1 MSNDPA
7 NTSFSVYIRCYSI
20 YKFLGPAAS
29 NLSSVQKSSVSVC
42 FVRTTEQIN
51 TEDAMQ
57 YRNSGTSEEHVIQ
70 NRFTTYLLVALRR
83 RKSAVLSHRD
93 SHQQHEQPIES
104 SDNVFASAYDMEDAV
119 CRALDLQTE
128 YAALMRLLEKLQ
140 ERDRLI
146 FLSRAL
152 KERSFAELADEF
164 HIGYKGVA
172 AIYYRTIQRIK
183 KELEER

>member
-1 MSNDPA
+1 
-7 NTSFSVYIRCYSI
+7 
-20 YKFLGPAAS
+20 
-29 NLSSVQKSSVSVC
+29 
-42 FVRTTEQIN
+42 
-51 TEDAMQ
+51 MQ

-70 NRFTTYLLVALRR
+70 NQFTAYLLVALRR
-83 RKSAVLSHRD
+83 RKRAVLSHRD
-93 SHQQHEQPIES
+93 SHQQHEQPMES

-140 ERDRLI
+140 ERDRMI

-152 KERSFAELADEF
+152 EERSFAELADEF

-183 KELEER
+183 KELEERK

>member
-1 MSNDPA
+1 
-7 NTSFSVYIRCYSI
+7 
-20 YKFLGPAAS
+20 
-29 NLSSVQKSSVSVC
+29 
-42 FVRTTEQIN
+42 
-51 TEDAMQ
+51 MQ
-57 YRNSGTSEEHVIQ
+57 YRNSGASEEHVIW
-70 NRFTTYLLVALRR
+70 NRFTAYLLVALRR
-83 RKSAVLSHRD
+83 RKSALSRRD

-152 KERSFAELADEF
+152 EERSFAELADEF

-172 AIYYRTIQRIK
+172 AV
-183 KELEER
+183 

>member
-1 MSNDPA
+1 
-7 NTSFSVYIRCYSI
+7 
-20 YKFLGPAAS
+20 
-29 NLSSVQKSSVSVC
+29 
-42 FVRTTEQIN
+42 
-51 TEDAMQ
+51 MQ
-57 YRNSGTSEEHVIQ
+57 YRNSGASEEHVIQ
-70 NRFTTYLLVALRR
+70 NQFTAYLLVALRR
-83 RKSAVLSHRD
+83 RKSARRD

-104 SDNVFASAYDMEDAV
+104 SDNVFASTYDMEDAV

-140 ERDRLI
+140 EHDRLI

-152 KERSFAELADEF
+152 EERSFAELADEF

-183 KELEER
+183 KELEERK

>member
-1 MSNDPA
+1 
-7 NTSFSVYIRCYSI
+7 
-20 YKFLGPAAS
+20 
-29 NLSSVQKSSVSVC
+29 
-42 FVRTTEQIN
+42 
-51 TEDAMQ
+51 MQ

-70 NRFTTYLLVALRR
+70 NQFTAYLLVALRR
-83 RKSAVLSHRD
+83 RKRAFFSRRN

-104 SDNVFASAYDMEDAV
+104 SNSVFASTYDMEDAV

-140 ERDRLI
+140 ERDRMI

-152 KERSFAELADEF
+152 EERSFAELADEL
-164 HIGYKGVA
+164 HMGYKGVA

-183 KELEER
+183 NELEER

>member
-1 MSNDPA
+1 M
-7 NTSFSVYIRCYSI
+7 
-20 YKFLGPAAS
+20 
-29 NLSSVQKSSVSVC
+29 
-42 FVRTTEQIN
+42 
-51 TEDAMQ
+51 
-57 YRNSGTSEEHVIQ
+57 
-70 NRFTTYLLVALRR
+70 LLVAI
-83 RKSAVLSHRD
+83 AVGKNGTLSSPQR
-93 SHQQHEQPIES
+93 HQQHEQPMES

-152 KERSFAELADEF
+152 EERSFAELADEF

-183 KELEER
+183 KELEERK

>member
-1 MSNDPA
+1 MLRIARGFDGEGPF
-7 NTSFSVYIRCYSI
+7 FSILIPGLFAQLAPDV
-20 YKFLGPAAS
+20 
-29 NLSSVQKSSVSVC
+29 
-42 FVRTTEQIN
+42 E
-51 TEDAMQ
+51 
-57 YRNSGTSEEHVIQ
+57 
-70 NRFTTYLLVALRR
+70 RR
-83 RKSAVLSHRD
+83 DSD
-93 SHQQHEQPIES
+93 SHQQHEQPMES

-140 ERDRLI
+140 ERDRMI

-152 KERSFAELADEF
+152 EERSFAELADEF

-183 KELEER
+183 KELEERK

>member
-1 MSNDPA
+1 
-7 NTSFSVYIRCYSI
+7 
-20 YKFLGPAAS
+20 
-29 NLSSVQKSSVSVC
+29 
-42 FVRTTEQIN
+42 
-51 TEDAMQ
+51 MQ

-128 YAALMRLLEKLQ
+128 YAALMRGARQADISFQSVKRTLIC
-140 ERDRLI
+140 RVGRRISYRL
-146 FLSRAL
+146 
-152 KERSFAELADEF
+152 
-164 HIGYKGVA
+164 
-172 AIYYRTIQRIK
+172 
-183 KELEER
+183 

>member
-1 MSNDPA
+1 
-7 NTSFSVYIRCYSI
+7 
-20 YKFLGPAAS
+20 
-29 NLSSVQKSSVSVC
+29 
-42 FVRTTEQIN
+42 
-51 TEDAMQ
+51 MQ

-152 KERSFAELADEF
+152 EERSFAELADEF
-164 HIGYKGVA
+164 HI
-172 AIYYRTIQRIK
+172 AI
-183 KELEER
+183 KE

>member
-1 MSNDPA
+1 M
-7 NTSFSVYIRCYSI
+7 
-20 YKFLGPAAS
+20 K
-29 NLSSVQKSSVSVC
+29 
-42 FVRTTEQIN
+42 
-51 TEDAMQ
+51 
-57 YRNSGTSEEHVIQ
+57 YRNSGANEEHIIQ
-70 NRFTTYLLVALRR
+70 NRFTAYLLVALQR
-83 RKSAVLSHRD
+83 RKVDFLLRRY
-93 SHQQHEQPIES
+93 SHQQHEQPVEAI
-104 SDNVFASAYDMEDAV
+104 NTAYASIYDLEDAI
-119 CRALDLQTE
+119 CQTLDLQTE

-152 KERSFAELADEF
+152 EERSFAELADEF